1 MYDMLQSPTLMLT
14 VGYGVLEAL
23 LTGAFP
29 ALRPLVA
36 RLHRGEGLAG
46 RPAGG

>member
-1 MYDMLQSPTLMLT
+1 MLQSPTLMLT

-29 ALRPLVA
+29 AMRARVA
-36 RLHRGEGLAG
+36 AVHRGEGLG
-46 RPAGG
+46 P